1 MLGKPMQVRADL
13 HCHSYFS
20 ADGVSPPGELI
31 RAARAKGLNAIALT
45 DHNSCAGVDCLESA
59 GLLRADGTPVDG
71 FLVIPGQEISTRQGH
86 LLALGLR
93 LPDLHGISAAD
104 AAALIRSQGGFSI
117 APHPFDYFRAGIRS
131 RTLDTLPLDAI
142 EVFNAA
148 ATLRRSNRQAYRY
161 AKERGLPMVAAS
173 DAHEADSVGT
183 AYVIL
188 DAEPF
193 SVAGV
198 LAALRKGSARREE
211 HYLNTHAAFR
221 KTWHNVFRFHHN
233 RVIASSSKTE

>member
-1 MLGKPMQVRADL
+1 MIKTHMQIRADL

-20 ADGVSPPGELI
+20 ADGVAPPEELI
-31 RAARAKGLNAIALT
+31 RVARQKGLNAIALT
-45 DHNSCAGVDCLESA
+45 DHNSCAGVDYLESK
-59 GLLRADGTPVDG
+59 GLLRPEGTPVDG
-71 FLVIPGQEISTRQGH
+71 FLVIPGQEISTREGH

-93 LPDLHGISAAD
+93 LPDLHGISAAE
-104 AAALIRSQGGFSI
+104 AVTLIRSQGGFSI

-148 ATLRRSNRQAYRY
+148 ATLRRSNRQAFRS
-161 AKERGLPMVAAS
+161 AKARGLPMVAAS
-173 DAHEADSVGT
+173 DSHEADAIGT

-188 DAEPF
+188 EAEEF

-198 LAALRKGSARREE
+198 FAALRKGPVKREE
-211 HYLNTHAAFR
+211 RYIKAQAALR
-221 KTWHNVFRFHHN
+221 KTWHNVFRFRHH
-233 RVIASSSKTE
+233 RVSSSPSRNP